1 MKTTITSIA
10 AILLIGS
17 IAQFAIAEPVPAWVK
32 NNAGWWADGTISESE
47 FIQGIEFLIQDGII
61 VVPPTQV
68 SEQKSQGVPEW
79 VKNNAAWWAN
89 GDIDDESFVQGIQFL
104 IKSGLISIGAN
115 EKSVEEPR
123 SSDGKELGNLE
134 AKLEECN
141 SIKKAYERLECE
153 RAVKHEMK
161 VLEFKNNSETYN
173 VGSAIFYYPGAE
185 VEITQ
190 SGNAHLNIDMLVE
203 NTGNENLQLMCSGP
217 SVCNYDVWD
226 GSKSFKYASTDFTSG
241 LLVIKPGESRTFN
254 IFFGPNIGYGGTEFK
269 YDSSKDYVFRINEPW
284 GSASIPLNL
293 S

>member
-115 EKSVEEPR
+115 DKSVEEPR

-161 VLEFKNNSETYN
+161 VLEF
-173 VGSAIFYYPGAE
+173 
-185 VEITQ
+185 
-190 SGNAHLNIDMLVE
+190 
-203 NTGNENLQLMCSGP
+203 
-217 SVCNYDVWD
+217 
-226 GSKSFKYASTDFTSG
+226 
-241 LLVIKPGESRTFN
+241 
-254 IFFGPNIGYGGTEFK
+254 GYV
-269 YDSSKDYVFRINEPW
+269 SKDISQY
-284 GSASIPLNL
+284 
-293 S
+293 